1 MFDLKKPCNNC
12 PFLKTQ
18 GRLFGLSRLR
28 LKGIFRSPAFQ
39 CHKTLNGRPQQ
50 CAGIMSVLH
59 KSNKP
64 NSIMDVAEAM
74 TDWRAAD
81 LDHTN
86 TYNSIEEAT
95 EDHNELKRDK

>member
-1 MFDLKKPCNNC
+1 
-12 PFLKTQ
+12 
-18 GRLFGLSRLR
+18 
-28 LKGIFRSPAFQ
+28 
-39 CHKTLNGRPQQ
+39 
-50 CAGIMSVLH
+50 MSVLH

-95 EDHNELKRDK
+95 EDHNELKRHK